1 MARVQTLCEVELEK
15 PNHEISLKEMRQNLN
30 QLRQQARELD
40 QVGLEDCLSLAISLT
55 SNRYSKD

>member
-1 MARVQTLCEVELEK
+1 MARVQTLREVDLEE
-15 PNHEISLKEMRQNLN
+15 PNNEISLKEMRQNLN
-30 QLRQQARELD
+30 QLRQQARALD